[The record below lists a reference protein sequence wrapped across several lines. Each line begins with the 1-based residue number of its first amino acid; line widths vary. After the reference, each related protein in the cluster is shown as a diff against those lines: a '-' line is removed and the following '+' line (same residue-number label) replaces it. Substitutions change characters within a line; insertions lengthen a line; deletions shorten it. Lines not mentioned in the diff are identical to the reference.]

1 MSLIKNL
8 AIAATVIGVAACTA
22 FVAPKVSRVLQ
33 LKKLFK
39 EMGGEDFIKG
49 ATTDVEK
56 KMAVAI
62 NQLSSEYILS
72 GSMESYG
79 DLEAMC
85 LTLKAHFAERAE
97 TTAAAA
103 TADQP
108 ATATQVVPEQSAGA
122 ASPANDSNKQ
132 DAAAA

>member
-33 LKKLFK
+33 LGKLFK

-56 KMAVAI
+56 KMAVVI
-62 NQLSSEYILS
+62 NRLSSEYILC
-72 GSMESYG
+72 GNMESYG
-79 DLEAMC
+79 YLEAMC

-108 ATATQVVPEQSAGA
+108 ATATQAVPEQEATV
-122 ASPANDSNKQ
+122 SPANDSTTGKE
-132 DAAAA
+132 AAAA